1 MKKNRLN
8 VTKSSSNAEIINVHN
23 VTKENITK
31 HYSNWPQVPSSS
43 FRILVIGASRSR
55 KANSLFNL
63 SSHQLDIYKIH
74 LYTKDGYEA

>member
-8 VTKSSSNAEIINVHN
+8 VTKSSSKAEIINVHN

-31 HYSNWPQVPSSS
+31 HYSNWPQIPSCS

-74 LYTKDGYEA
+74 LYTKDAYEA